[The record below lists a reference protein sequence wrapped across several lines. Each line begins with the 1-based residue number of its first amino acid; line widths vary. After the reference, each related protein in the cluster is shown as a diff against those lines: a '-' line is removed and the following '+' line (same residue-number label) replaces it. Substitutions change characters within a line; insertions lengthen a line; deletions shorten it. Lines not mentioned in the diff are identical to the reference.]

1 MLIFTNHHQFED
13 FCNRISQKLHERP
26 TRQIERKSLKDAAV
40 LIPLFLKD
48 NAPHILVT
56 KRTTKVATHKGEV
69 SLPGGGIDENDR
81 TPLDTALRET
91 YEEVGI
97 KPEDVT
103 VLGEFDHFISI
114 YGFHVYTFVGT
125 IPYPY
130 TLTINHDEIESYTEV
145 PLSLFVEEKYD
156 SMEYYTYEGNQYAIY
171 YYHYNGYT
179 IWGLTA
185 RILTDFSR
193 KIIKDIMLLSL
204 IHISEP

>member
-1 MLIFTNHHQFED
+1 MVETCMLTFDDYNHFLA
-13 FCNRISQKLHERP
+13 FCDKIKQALNQRP
-26 TRQIERKSLKDAAV
+26 PRAIERKSLKDAAV
-40 LIPLFLKD
+40 LIPIIFKD
-48 NAPHILVT
+48 NQPYVLVT
-56 KRTTKVATHKGEV
+56 KRTNNVGTHKGEV
-69 SLPGGGIDENDR
+69 SLPGGGIDEDDSS
-81 TPLDTALRET
+81 PLETALRES

-103 VLGEFDHFISI
+103 ILGEFDHFISI
-114 YGFHVYTFVGT
+114 YGFHVYTFVGV

-130 TLTINHDEIESYTEV
+130 QLTINHDEIESYTEV

-156 SMEYYTYEGNQYAIY
+156 DVQYYTYEGTPYAIY

-193 KIIKDIMLLSL
+193 KVIKNIML
-204 IHISEP
+204 